1 MLKFGPEAPIRQMTG
16 PVRAGGPP
24 TTPGA
29 SLTSGQQPS
38 ISVVVCTH
46 AWRRARQVVDCVA
59 SVLANSVPPAELVVV
74 VDGDPQLRG
83 HLAGQLPAAVTL
95 LDSDGAGVSEARN
108 SGLAR
113 VGGDLVAFI
122 DDDATAQP
130 DWLAELLA
138 AFAALPAAAGVGG
151 RIVPVWE
158 APGGWLPDEL
168 LWVVGCTYAGHP
180 QGPQPIGRP
189 IGCNMAFRSDA
200 RRRAGGFPHE
210 FGPRGPAL
218 KSHSNE
224 EIVTALAVRR
234 LCGDDAIWYWP
245 AAVVRHFVPASR
257 LRWRYLVE
265 RCLAEGRSKADVRR
279 LHGAAS
285 MRYDRGY
292 LVHTLL
298 PAIRR
303 YAARGVAGDPTAAS
317 SVLVAGSGLL
327 LTAAGYGT
335 QSLGRLAGRRR
346 AR

>member
-1 MLKFGPEAPIRQMTG
+1 
-16 PVRAGGPP
+16 
-24 TTPGA
+24 
-29 SLTSGQQPS
+29 LTSGQQPS

-46 AWRRARQVVDCVA
+46 TWRRASLVVDCVA
-59 SVLANSVPPAELVVV
+59 SVLANSVQPAELVVV
-74 VDGDPQLRG
+74 VDGNPDLRV
-83 HLAGQLPAAVTL
+83 HLDGELPAAVTL
-95 LDSDGAGVSEARN
+95 LDSDGTGVSEARN

-113 VGGDLVAFI
+113 VGADLVAFI

-138 AFAALPAAAGVGG
+138 AFVALPAAAAVGG
-151 RIVPVWE
+151 RIVPAWE
-158 APGGWLPDEL
+158 ASGAWLPDEL

-200 RRRAGGFPHE
+200 LRQAGGFPRE
-210 FGPRGPAL
+210 FGPSGQAL

-224 EIVTALAVRR
+224 EIVTALAVRQR
-234 LCGDDAIWYWP
+234 FGDDAIWYWP
-245 AAVVRHFVPASR
+245 TAVVRHFVPASR
-257 LRWRYLVE
+257 LRWPYLVE

-298 PAIRR
+298 PAIRH
-303 YAARGVAGDPTAAS
+303 YAARAVAGDPAAAS
-317 SVLVAGSGLL
+317 SVLVASSGLL
-327 LTAAGYGT
+327 LTVAGYGT
-335 QSLGRLAGRRR
+335 RSIGRLAGRRG